1 MRSVSRPSQRHG
13 LPYDRQGGFA
23 LRISALPHFCR
34 KSPVCLPST
43 VYRAGSQP
51 RGIGPRIFARSRHAT
66 HRAIADPRRFD
77 LPRSMQSALHSLDR
91 CGLSRSRRPA
101 RISQQPG
108 GASRQTGV
116 DQYDRRSAAV
126 ASRRAKTAFRKH
138 LARHTPLTQRAA
150 ICCAQMRLSGAP
162 HASHLS
168 LPARDLGFGK
178 APAPIQEFLARMIEA
193 RRTAI
198 SIAACISAGPAH
210 RLHSREYRN
219 HRGARPRAL
228 APRRPRCG
236 AKCVRRFTISSC
248 RLNVQ
253 GCNLHFGSYALD
265 ARDRLGP

>member
-1 MRSVSRPSQRHG
+1 
-13 LPYDRQGGFA
+13 
-23 LRISALPHFCR
+23 
-34 KSPVCLPST
+34 
-43 VYRAGSQP
+43 
-51 RGIGPRIFARSRHAT
+51 
-66 HRAIADPRRFD
+66 
-77 LPRSMQSALHSLDR
+77 MQSALHSLDR

-178 APAPIQEFLARMIEA
+178 APAPIQEFLARMIAAHAFHWA
-193 RRTAI
+193 RLTGYIRGNIETI
-198 SIAACISAGPAH
+198 EVPGRG
-210 RLHSREYRN
+210 RL
-219 HRGARPRAL
+219 
-228 APRRPRCG
+228 
-236 AKCVRRFTISSC
+236 
-248 RLNVQ
+248 RLE
-253 GCNLHFGSYALD
+253 GLD
-265 ARDRLGP
+265 AAPNACVDLPFLLAV